1 MRETVRTALCEM
13 LGIEH
18 PVLLAG
24 MGSLTGEGHVAQPKL
39 VAAVSEAGGMGVLGG
54 AGLSLEEL
62 RLQIREIKSLTRK
75 PFGVDVLLPEEL
87 GAALP
92 FDLPR
97 AELRR
102 RFVPKEHAQF
112 VDRMSQRYDVPT
124 NETEA
129 IFILNEAHAKGQVR
143 VMLDEGVPLCCAG
156 LGFPRWLVPMARE
169 GGMKVLG
176 LAGNV
181 RAAARIRAAG
191 ADLVV
196 AQGHEAGGHTGQVGT
211 LALVPQVVD
220 AVAPVPVIAAGGI
233 GDGRGLAAA
242 LALGAVGAWVG
253 TAFLFA
259 LEANVPDAHR
269 QMMRTA
275 GEQDTQ
281 VGAAWT
287 GKTLR
292 QLKNPIQMA
301 FDRSGLYPLPMAV
314 QMSLMLDLVHHLAR
328 AKRYDLLCA
337 PAGQIVGMLT
347 ETKPAREILET
358 MVAQAAIILREKL
371 GTLLCAPSPSRS

>member
-1 MRETVRTALCEM
+1 MSATGTIRTELCGM

-24 MGSLTGEGHVAQPKL
+24 MGSLTGEGHAAGPGL
-39 VAAVSEAGGMGVLGG
+39 AAAVSEAGGMGVLGA

-62 RLQIREIKSLTRK
+62 RAQIREIKRLTQR

-87 GAALP
+87 GGALP
-92 FDLPR
+92 SDLPR

-102 RFVPKEHAQF
+102 RFVPAEHAEF
-112 VDRMSQRYDVPT
+112 VERMAHRHGVTTD
-124 NETEA
+124 ETDA
-129 IFILNEAHAKGQVR
+129 VFILDEAHAKGQIR
-143 VMLDEGVPLCCAG
+143 VMLEEGVSLCCAG
-156 LGFPRWLVPMARE
+156 LGFPQWLVPAARA

-176 LAGNV
+176 MAGNV
-181 RAAARIRAAG
+181 RAARRIRDAG
-191 ADLVV
+191 ADLIV
-196 AQGHEAGGHTGQVGT
+196 AQGHEAGGHTGQIGT
-211 LALVPQVVD
+211 LALVPQIVD

-259 LEANVPDAHR
+259 SEANVPDAHR
-269 QMMRTA
+269 RMMRDAAEDDTA
-275 GEQDTQ
+275 IS
-281 VGAAWT
+281 AAWT

-292 QLKNPIQMA
+292 QLRNPIQMA

-314 QMSLMLDLVHHLAR
+314 HTSLMIDLARHLAR
-328 AKRYDLLCA
+328 AKKHELLCA
-337 PAGQIVGMLT
+337 PAGQIVGMLQ
-347 ETKPAREILET
+347 ETRPAKEILEA
-358 MVAQAAIILREKL
+358 MVAEAAAILREKL
-371 GTLLCAPSPSRS
+371 PAL